1 VPFLIVF
8 DVNNTKD
15 EDLNNLNEKFRE
27 KLKTVDNKIINTL
40 YIDFERRLADISLGL
55 DWLSEVMKAF

>member
-1 VPFLIVF
+1 MPFLIVF